1 MAPRIVSF
9 SRVVVEEAQEGNDA
23 TAHHAHIPTKRGQV
37 MVTPELKS
45 AIEEPLDLQNEI
57 AQQIADII
65 DQASTGPE
73 HQESETATWC
83 YRIPLAGVREYS
95 FEH

>member
-37 MVTPELKS
+37 VVTPELKS
-45 AIEEPLDLQNEI
+45 AIEEPLDPESEL
-57 AQQIADII
+57 AQEIADIVE
-65 DQASTGPE
+65 QASISPE
-73 HQESETATWC
+73 NQESETATWC
-83 YRIPLAGVREYS
+83 YRIPLAVVREYF

>member
-9 SRVVVEEAQEGNDA
+9 SRVVVEEVQEGNDA

-45 AIEEPLDLQNEI
+45 AIEEPLDPESEL
-57 AQQIADII
+57 AQEIADIVE
-65 DQASTGPE
+65 QASISPE
-73 HQESETATWC
+73 NQESKTATWC
-83 YRIPLAGVREYS
+83 YRIPLAGVREYF